1 MKGHIR
7 ERSPGRW
14 AIILDAVDPATGTRK
29 RKWHSFEGTK
39 RQAQVECARLIS
51 EKSSG
56 TYLEPSKLTLAQF
69 FDHWLG
75 HIKARVSPR
84 SHERYGEIIH
94 KNIVPALGNVPMT
107 KLRPA
112 QIAEAYTQA
121 LSAGRR
127 DGAGGLSPNTVVY
140 MHRLIKQALA
150 HAVRWQMIIRNPAD
164 AVDPPKVERSAMTTY
179 DMGQTAELLDGVR
192 GTRLS
197 VPVLL
202 GVMCGLRRGEIAALR
217 WRSVDLAGA
226 QVAIVQSAEQTREGV
241 RYKEP
246 KSGRARTVALS
257 AIVAE
262 ELRVHRLRQAEEL
275 LCIGI
280 RQTDATFVY
289 AREDGEP
296 MQPRSLTHAWQQ
308 MVARTALPRVRFHDL
323 RHAHATHMLSSGVHP
338 KVASERLGH
347 SKVGITLDLY
357 SHVLPGM
364 QADAAARVDDAL
376 RAAVEKRASLGH
388 SVAKR

>member
-1 MKGHIR
+1 VKGHIR
-7 ERSPGRW
+7 ERSPGHW
-14 AIILDAVDPATGTRK
+14 AVIIDAVDPASGKRK

-39 RQAQVECARLIS
+39 RQAQVECARLVS
-51 EKSSG
+51 EKSNG
-56 TYLEPSKLTLAQF
+56 TYLEPNKLTVAQF
-69 FDHWLG
+69 LEHWLG

-84 SHERYGEIIH
+84 THERYGEIVR
-94 KNIVPALGNVPMT
+94 KNIEPLLGGVQLT

-112 QIAEAYTQA
+112 QIAESYASA
-121 LSAGRR
+121 LSNGRR
-127 DGAGGLSPNTVVY
+127 DGSGGLSPNTVVY

-150 HAVRWQMIIRNPAD
+150 HAVRWQMILRNPAE
-164 AVDPPKVERSAMTTY
+164 AVDPPKIERGAMTTY
-179 DMGQTAELLDGVR
+179 DMAQTAELLDAVR
-192 GTRLS
+192 ETRLS

-202 GVMCGLRRGEIAALR
+202 GVLCGLRRGEIAALR
-217 WRSVDLAGA
+217 WGNIDFVRAQLA
-226 QVAIVQSAEQTREGV
+226 VVQSAEQTREGV

-257 AIVAE
+257 AIVLE
-262 ELRVHRLRQAEEL
+262 ELREHRLRQAEEL
-275 LCIGI
+275 LRIGI
-280 RQTDATFVY
+280 RQSEATFVY

-296 MQPRSLTHAWQQ
+296 MQPRSLTHAWQM
-308 MVARTALPRVRFHDL
+308 MVGRTALPRVRFHDL

-364 QADAAARVDDAL
+364 QAEAAALVDGAL
-376 RAAVEKRASLGH
+376 RAAVEKRAAMGI
-388 SVAKR
+388 R